1 MYTTKWTNKNVS
13 DITGNVE
20 SKYIT
25 IGDPYVGQKDTI
37 PARWKSKQFQCDRK
51 PQNSGGGYFGQVAH
65 ASELYNETKL
75 YLKTQPLDQRK
86 KGFGTRDA
94 NRRDEF
100 AATIRTSQYRETLRK
115 EQRLMDANRDKSA
128 EKEMLETLRLRDE
141 EKRAAEGDSFL
152 YDIGRSKTTGF
163 NPKSVKD
170 SFYDHKEKFRG
181 DVEKN
186 HGPYLPSSL
195 TVGEGIWNAKYD
207 RPAKGSVSATK
218 NFKDHSHL
226 QVQGF

>member
-1 MYTTKWTNKNVS
+1 MYTTKIFNKNVS

-25 IGDPYVGQKDTI
+25 IGDPYVDQKDTI
-37 PARWKSKQFQCDRK
+37 PARWKSKQFMCDRV
-51 PQNSGGGYFGQVAH
+51 PQNAGSGYFGKFEHKGESYQ
-65 ASELYNETKL
+65 ETRS
-75 YLKTQPLDQRK
+75 YLKTQPLESRK
-86 KGFGTRDA
+86 NGFGTRDA

-115 EQRLMDANRDKSA
+115 EQRIMDAARDGEA
-128 EKEMLETLRLRDE
+128 EKQMLDTLRIREE
-141 EKRAAEGDSFL
+141 EKRAAEGESFL
-152 YDIGRSKTTGF
+152 YDIGRSKTTDF
-163 NPKSVKD
+163 NPKCVKD

-218 NFKDHSHL
+218 NFKDNSHL
-226 QVQGF
+226 QVKGL

>member
-86 KGFGTRDA
+86 KGFGTR
-94 NRRDEF
+94 
-100 AATIRTSQYRETLRK
+100 
-115 EQRLMDANRDKSA
+115 DANRDKSA